1 MSSNLFYTHEEDSN
15 IMQKKDKIEL
25 SNWIDN
31 LEFIHEELELLLE
44 IEDKVVLSN
53 NTYEVLSDLKKENKA
68 KLDKLYRYKSAAHN
82 TIECDTMECDA
93 FFIDN
98 HEALRKAYLDY
109 LKKYRVVK
117 TKTLSM
123 ILLKAN

>member
-53 NTYEVLSDLKKENKA
+53 NTYEVLTDLKKENKA
-68 KLDKLYRYKSAAHN
+68 KLDKLYRYKN
-82 TIECDTMECDA
+82 VTPKTTECDTMACDA

-98 HEALRKAYLDY
+98 HEALRTAYLDY
-109 LKKYRVVK
+109 IKKYRAVK